1 MGSLKA
7 EVRVDL
13 AIGDLWKIVGDYG
26 NPNDWSPYVDSAEI
40 ISDVSSGAGA
50 VRTCVIPGFGDVE
63 ERITDWQEGVGFSF
77 DVKASGPVETA
88 RSTVTLRASG
98 AATTVV
104 YEIEFKLRDGLT
116 TEEQTGAE
124 GYFQMVLKESLLGL
138 KHFAETGQKIG
149 NVLPDG
155 LDASAVVVIAA

>member
-1 MGSLKA
+1 
-7 EVRVDL
+7 
-13 AIGDLWKIVGDYG
+13 
-26 NPNDWSPYVDSAEI
+26 
-40 ISDVSSGAGA
+40 
-50 VRTCVIPGFGDVE
+50 VIPGFGDVE

-77 DVKASGPVETA
+77 DVTASGPVETA

-124 GYFQMVLKESLLGL
+124 GYLQMVVKETLLGL

-155 LDASAVVVIAA
+155 LDTSAVVVIAA